1 MAIKQELMAI
11 YDKRMVQ
18 VPEGHVR
25 SCKVKL
31 KGDWKQSCVLISD
44 TSISFDRLFWLEC
57 RFWFFLSKDESTC
70 QKLKFHFLSLIFG
83 LKHKK
88 YIFQIQTKNYGFR
101 FYGSIPPIVQTGWWR
116 PLADGVPMY
125 MRMLVEDSEEMVV
138 LRSGSDTLVVG
149 I

>member
-1 MAIKQELMAI
+1 MVIKRELMAI

-18 VPEGHVR
+18 VTWR
-25 SCKVKL
+25 SCKVKF
-31 KGDWKQSCVLISD
+31 KGDWKQSFILVSD
-44 TSISFDRLFWLEC
+44 TGISFDRLFWAEC
-57 RFWFFLSKDESTC
+57 RFDFLSKDESTC

-149 I
+149 M